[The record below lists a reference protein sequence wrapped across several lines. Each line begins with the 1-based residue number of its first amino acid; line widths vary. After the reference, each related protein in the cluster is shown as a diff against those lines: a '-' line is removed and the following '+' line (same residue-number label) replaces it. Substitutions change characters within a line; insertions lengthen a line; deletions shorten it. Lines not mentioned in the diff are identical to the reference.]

1 MREFLPYRYFCIEG
15 NIGSGKTTLTK
26 MLAGE
31 FDALTLLEQ
40 FDENPFLPPF
50 YEDKER
56 YAFPV
61 EVFFLSERHKQMQ
74 LELSVSNLFHETVI
88 SDYIF
93 HKTVLFARENLDDR
107 EYALFYKLYQQ
118 LDNQLIHPELIVY
131 LHRPVDALL
140 KNIRKRNRSFEQN
153 ISGEYLASISN
164 SYLTYLTSQNDSP
177 VIIFHLKDRD
187 FENDS
192 SLYGFIKE
200 KIVSRIASAGIEHV
214 YL

>member
-1 MREFLPYRYFCIEG
+1 MRTFIPYRYFCIEG

-26 MLAGE
+26 MLAEE
-31 FDALTLLEQ
+31 FNALTLLEQ

-74 LELSVSNLFHETVI
+74 MELSVSNLFHETVI
-88 SDYIF
+88 ADYIF
-93 HKTVLFARENLDDR
+93 HKTILFARENLDDR

-153 ISGEYLASISN
+153 ISGDYLASISN
-164 SYLTYLTSQNDSP
+164 SYLTYLSSQVDSP
-177 VIIFHLKDRD
+177 VIIFHLRDGD
-187 FENDS
+187 FENHR
-192 SLYGFIKE
+192 SLYAIIKDR
-200 KIVSRIASAGIEHV
+200 IVQKGTATGVDQV